1 MLLAVV
7 VNEDVVVAV
16 PATAEK
22 REEVHVAA
30 K

>member
-1 MLLAVV
+1 MLAVV

-16 PATAEK
+16 PAAAEK

-30 K
+30 E